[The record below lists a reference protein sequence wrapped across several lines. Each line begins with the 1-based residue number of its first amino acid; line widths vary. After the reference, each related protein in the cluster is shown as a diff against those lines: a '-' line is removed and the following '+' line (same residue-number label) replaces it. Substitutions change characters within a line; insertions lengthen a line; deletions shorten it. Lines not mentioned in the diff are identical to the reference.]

1 MAAAT
6 ATESVTPVDV
16 PAVPEVPETTD
27 APAAPVEEK
36 QPHLGT
42 CFIYS
47 TKNCTIVM
55 VTDLTGSETYAKVSG
70 GMKVKSKKDEGSPY
84 AAIQAA
90 QDAANRAI
98 QCGITACN
106 IKIRG
111 KGGIRRRSLG
121 SGAQAALRTFIA
133 SGIKVGRIECVTPIP
148 TDCCRRKGGH
158 RGRRV

>member
-1 MAAAT
+1 MEA
-6 ATESVTPVDV
+6 EPVV
-16 PAVPEVPETTD
+16 NVV
-27 APAAPVEEK
+27 APKTQVDK
-36 QPHLGT
+36 LTLGT

-55 VTDLTGSETYAKVSG
+55 VTDLTGRETYAKVSG

-90 QDAANRAI
+90 QDAAEKAMK
-98 QCGITACN
+98 CGITAVN

-111 KGGIRRRSLG
+111 KGGIKRRHPG
-121 SGAQAALRTFIA
+121 AGAQAAIRTFIS
-133 SGIKVGRIECVTPIP
+133 SGIKVGRIECVTPVP
-148 TDCCRRKGGH
+148 NDGCRRKGGN

>member
-1 MAAAT
+1 MVA
-6 ATESVTPVDV
+6 EI
-16 PAVPEVPETTD
+16 AVQGKSIPEV
-27 APAAPVEEK
+27 APVAAIQTVDK
-36 QPHLGT
+36 HHLGI

-55 VTDLTGSETYAKVSG
+55 VTDLTGRETYAKVSG

-90 QDAANRAI
+90 QDAADRAMK
-98 QCGITACN
+98 CGITACN
-106 IKIRG
+106 IKIRA
-111 KGGIRRRSLG
+111 KGGIKRRNLG
-121 SGAQAALRTFIA
+121 AGAQSALRTFIA

-148 TDCCRRKGGH
+148 TDGCRRKGGH